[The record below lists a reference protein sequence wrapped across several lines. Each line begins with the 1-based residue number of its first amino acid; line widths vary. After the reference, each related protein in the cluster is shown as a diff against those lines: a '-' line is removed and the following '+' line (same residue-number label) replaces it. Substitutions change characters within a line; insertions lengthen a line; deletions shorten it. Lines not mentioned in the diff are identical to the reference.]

1 MHKQDIAPIEL
12 KTIWDTRIRS
22 WLQNNVLYD
31 EKAAKA
37 HQKYNTKQ
45 LHRVFL
51 SSFHFIVSS
60 PYLKFLPSQ
69 SVKNQ
74 THHSVLHAG
83 RYLYDKEI
91 SYLGTVIL
99 TANVY
104 HFTTKKH
111 WSHISSNHST
121 SISEPCVFDI
131 LSLGQHLCYSQDPAR
146 HSAKFNTHPSSELLC
161 QLSPNHQ
168 PYSI

>member
-91 SYLGTVIL
+91 RYLGTVIV
-99 TANVY
+99 TAGLCRELQKSSGQ
-104 HFTTKKH
+104 T
-111 WSHISSNHST
+111 SEHISQHQL
-121 SISEPCVFDI
+121 VI
-131 LSLGQHLCYSQDPAR
+131 LCSWQTVVRLKTTNNRREAYLQQVLD
-146 HSAKFNTHPSSELLC
+146 E
-161 QLSPNHQ
+161 
-168 PYSI
+168 